1 MIYAKAS
8 SMFSLLFK
16 PIRALS
22 CLLLLASSSASFG
35 EQQIKIM
42 LFGDSLMAGYGLTQS
57 ESLASEL
64 SNRFDKDGIT
74 VRLINASVSGNTSSN
89 GLARLDWSLDDN
101 PDVVVLCL
109 GANDMLRGIDPTL
122 TKENLSTMINKIQEN
137 GATVVFAGMRS
148 PESMG
153 EDYQSQF
160 DRLYIDLAQQHGLI
174 FMPFLLEDIA
184 LEAKYLQRDYKH
196 PNALG
201 IRVVAANLYPYL
213 VKGIAVQQNTD

>member
-1 MIYAKAS
+1 
-8 SMFSLLFK
+8 MFISLIKLL
-16 PIRALS
+16 RLLS
-22 CLLLLASSSASFG
+22 FLLLLLVSSVSFG

-64 SNRFDKDGIT
+64 SNRFDKDGT
-74 VRLINASVSGNTSSN
+74 EVRIINASVSGNTSSN
-89 GLARLDWSLDDN
+89 GLARLGWSLGDS

-122 TKENLSTMINKIQEN
+122 TKENLNTMIVKIKEN

-153 EDYQSQF
+153 EDYQGQF
-160 DRLYIDLAQQHGLI
+160 DQLYADLAQQHSLI
-174 FMPFLLEDIA
+174 FMPFLLEGVA
-184 LEAKYLQRDYKH
+184 LEAKYLLRDFKH

-201 IRVVAANLYPYL
+201 ITIIADNLYPYL
-213 VKGIAVQQNTD
+213 VTSLNDL

>member
-1 MIYAKAS
+1 
-8 SMFSLLFK
+8 MFLLLFK

-122 TKENLSTMINKIQEN
+122 TKKNLSTMIVKIQEN

-184 LEAKYLQRDYKH
+184 LEAKYLQHDYKH

-213 VKGIAVQQNTD
+213 VKGMAAQQNSD